1 MGTIKSINL
10 NAGHN
15 AAGKVACGVVGLI
28 NESKENRAVASVV
41 SRELKKAGV
50 KVYNTTVDDAINQKK
65 NLSSIIAKCNQHN
78 TDLDVFIHFNSGANN
93 KKGNGRTTGTEVLVY
108 SLSKLKTKVSKA
120 IRHEICK
127 LGYKDRGTKVTK
139 NLYVLRK
146 SKNPAILIECC
157 FVDDKDDVKLYN
169 AETMGKAIAKAI
181 LSI

>member
-93 KKGNGRTTGTEVLVY
+93 IT
-108 SLSKLKTKVSKA
+108 
-120 IRHEICK
+120 I
-127 LGYKDRGTKVTK
+127 
-139 NLYVLRK
+139 
-146 SKNPAILIECC
+146 
-157 FVDDKDDVKLYN
+157 
-169 AETMGKAIAKAI
+169 
-181 LSI
+181 